1 MSFKSLPNR
10 HKVEEK
16 KKKNLYFNNNNNTFK
31 ILKEGNGQ

>member
-31 ILKEGNGQ
+31 ILKEGNG